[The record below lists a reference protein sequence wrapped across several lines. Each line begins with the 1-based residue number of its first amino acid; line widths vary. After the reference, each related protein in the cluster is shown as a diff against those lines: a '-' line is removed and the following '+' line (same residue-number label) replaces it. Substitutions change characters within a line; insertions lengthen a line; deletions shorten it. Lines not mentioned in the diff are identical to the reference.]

1 MYMHKKFIPCRKCH
15 NKKGPKPGFYY
26 STKNGYPVLVECECH
41 KIWVEEAELERK
53 LSYGDINPD
62 YSFSDYKG
70 EKSKD
75 DLNALINFASNFKK
89 YSYKTMVYLWGYNG
103 SQKTSMAQACAKEIV
118 KQGYSVQY
126 VVMNSLVNALM
137 YKEGNEEDNSLIKRC
152 LDVDLLIID
161 ESFDAKKVTLYKS
174 GYQIPY
180 LDNFIRQRF
189 EIDKKSILFISN
201 KLPNEI
207 EKQGFDFSIQN
218 LVERNTRNSL
228 LKFEDIYFEQ
238 EGIGIPDRLG
248 LFK

>member
-1 MYMHKKFIPCRKCH
+1 
-15 NKKGPKPGFYY
+15 
-26 STKNGYPVLVECECH
+26 
-41 KIWVEEAELERK
+41 
-53 LSYGDINPD
+53 
-62 YSFSDYKG
+62 
-70 EKSKD
+70 
-75 DLNALINFASNFKK
+75 
-89 YSYKTMVYLWGYNG
+89 MVYLWGYNG

-118 KQGYSVQY
+118 KQGYSVHY

-161 ESFDAKKVTLYKS
+161 VSFDAKKVTLYKS